1 MTGCAWI
8 WMYIGAFLMLAELL
22 MHFRNLVAVQA
33 LGPDSK
39 TLAVTPDQ
47 AKSLAEQAKGI
58 DPSRVFRICD
68 ILADMEDKL
77 RYVLSART
85 LIEMSLIRASRV
97 ASPATIEELMKA
109 VRELKSG
116 VGVSAAPATGER
128 VETRVEGER
137 PAAASRQ
144 PEAKREPPAV
154 TLEPRAAAP
163 EPRAASPVS
172 RSAILEDPKLNSVLS
187 SLPGAIVTDIKEKRK

>member
-1 MTGCAWI
+1 
-8 WMYIGAFLMLAELL
+8 
-22 MHFRNLVAVQA
+22 
-33 LGPDSK
+33 
-39 TLAVTPDQ
+39 
-47 AKSLAEQAKGI
+47 
-58 DPSRVFRICD
+58 
-68 ILADMEDKL
+68 
-77 RYVLSART
+77 
-85 LIEMSLIRASRV
+85 
-97 ASPATIEELMKA
+97 MKA

-116 VGVSAAPATGER
+116 VGVSAAPAAGER
-128 VETRVEGER
+128 VETRVERER

-163 EPRAASPVS
+163 EPRAASHEPPAMS

>member
-1 MTGCAWI
+1 
-8 WMYIGAFLMLAELL
+8 
-22 MHFRNLVAVQA
+22 
-33 LGPDSK
+33 
-39 TLAVTPDQ
+39 
-47 AKSLAEQAKGI
+47 
-58 DPSRVFRICD
+58 
-68 ILADMEDKL
+68 
-77 RYVLSART
+77 
-85 LIEMSLIRASRV
+85 
-97 ASPATIEELMKA
+97 MKA

-116 VGVSAAPATGER
+116 VGVSAAPAAGER
-128 VETRVEGER
+128 RETGAEGER